1 MPKHIRL
8 ISVCAGLAAALSF
21 DALAAPLT
29 EADAAR
35 IGKEANVQ
43 GLRALVAQRDQALL
57 FRATQSWSFGSARDL
72 PAPLEA
78 LIVEHYADRTAQRP
92 LLSLVARSLDRMER
106 YPKYRSRA
114 LFDLL
119 YADMKA
125 NTNQDRF
132 HYSIRIIAT
141 DLSVEP
147 ELTALLPLVD
157 VASANEIVMFLG
169 ARKYAPALPALQA
182 LQARVPLERNTNQM
196 LERVDWA
203 FLQIGTREA
212 TQALLARLRTL
223 GASRDERAASEVW
236 NILLNVSQQPPG
248 SPPDYAELRAALPA
262 ELNDNGWDMLIR
274 LIVARKEKRGIPE
287 LQRAIAQSGKIDQAL
302 DALLAIGE
310 PPDWRAGR
318 ERLAQAAGRLP
329 AERIAALQK
338 RLDDAL
344 ADPAQFAALRA
355 QREQAVERQRG
366 EDAYMAD
373 RNRIAP
379 LRRTEPKRYAGELA
393 ALLQR
398 REAMVRG
405 VDGPQGI
412 GARANLARDYGDLGA
427 LLRFEQHQPDQAI
440 AAYES
445 SRRLQAQDA
454 LDVAAL
460 CIADIRRFDKRDP
473 KRAVEEY
480 RRALAGAALAAGQQ
494 RQDAR
499 FATAMK
505 IWLEHEIAYLERG
518 QRFSGALDLTGVEWA
533 FLWLALASSQA
544 PFDAPL
550 DARAL
555 SKLQPSQFQI
565 GRTLPSFL
573 ELPPDEMLSFL
584 ARHDPAGYLTAAT
597 LTYALYKEPSPFV
610 KSAAESFFKSRGIRV
625 PLPPSNL
632 ERGR

>member
-1 MPKHIRL
+1 MLKRIRL
-8 ISVCAGLAAALSF
+8 ISIFTGLAAALSF

-29 EADAAR
+29 EADAVR
-35 IGKEANVQ
+35 IGREANVQ
-43 GLRALVAQRDQALL
+43 GLRALVAQRDQGLL
-57 FRATQSWSFGSARDL
+57 FRATQSWNFGPARDL
-72 PAPLEA
+72 PASLEA

-92 LLSLVARSLDRMER
+92 LLSLVARSLDKMER

-125 NTNQDRF
+125 NANQDRF

-141 DLSVEP
+141 DLNVEP

-182 LQARVPLERNTNQM
+182 LHARVPHERNTNQM
-196 LERVDWA
+196 IERVDWA
-203 FLQIGTREA
+203 FLQIGTKEA
-212 TQALLARLRTL
+212 IRALLERLRAL
-223 GASRDERAASEVW
+223 GAIRDERAASEVW
-236 NILLNVSQQPPG
+236 NILLYVSQQPPG
-248 SPPDYAELRAALPA
+248 SPPDYPELRAALPA
-262 ELNDNGWDMLIR
+262 ELSDNSWEMLIR
-274 LIVARKEKRGIPE
+274 LIVGRKEKRGIPD
-287 LQRAIAQSGKIDQAL
+287 LQRAIAQSGKADQAV
-302 DALLAIGE
+302 DALLALGE
-310 PPDWRAGR
+310 PPDWRVGR
-318 ERLAQAAGRLP
+318 ERLAQATGRLP
-329 AERIAALQK
+329 AGGIAPLQK
-338 RLDDAL
+338 KLDDAL
-344 ADPAQFAALRA
+344 ADPARFAVLRA
-355 QREQAVERQRG
+355 QREQAAERQRG

-379 LRRTEPKRYAGELA
+379 LRRTEPKRYAGEMA

-398 REAMVRG
+398 REALARSVE
-405 VDGPQGI
+405 GPQGI
-412 GARANLARDYGDLGA
+412 GARANLALDYSNLGA
-427 LLRFEQHQPDQAI
+427 FLRFEQQQPDQAI
-440 AAYES
+440 AAYERA
-445 SRRLQAQDA
+445 RRLQAQDA

-460 CIADIRRFDKRDP
+460 CIADIQRFDKRDP

-480 RRALAGAALAAGQQ
+480 RRALAGTALATGQQ

-499 FATAMK
+499 FAAAMK
-505 IWLEHEIAYLERG
+505 TWLEHEIAYLERG
-518 QRFSGALDLTGVEWA
+518 QRFSGSLDLTGVEWA

-555 SKLQPSQFQI
+555 SRLPPSQFQI
-565 GRTLPSFL
+565 GRAFPSFL
-573 ELPPDEMLSFL
+573 ELPPDQMLPFL
-584 ARHDPAGYLTAAT
+584 AKHDPAGYLTAAT

-625 PLPPSNL
+625 PLPPPNL